1 MFRETKAFSGFAV
14 DDIVKA
20 RDFYGGV
27 LGLDV
32 REEDGM
38 LQLHVTGG
46 NAILVYPK
54 EGHAPATF
62 TILNFPVGDVERAV
76 EELAGKGV
84 TFERYP
90 GMEQDERG
98 IMSNMGPK
106 IAWFKDPAGNVLS
119 VIEDQA

>member
-38 LQLHVTGG
+38 LQLHVAGG

-54 EGHAPATF
+54 AGHAPATF

-90 GMEQDERG
+90 SMEQDERG

-106 IAWFKDPAGNVLS
+106 IA
-119 VIEDQA
+119 